1 MALKTMFSK
10 FYAGWIKRSSFP
22 LGIAGLLYL
31 GTYAGS
37 VVLDPSS
44 MWHLISEV
52 GSNAIWAL
60 FLFDLIVR
68 LLEIK
73 KFGTF
78 LKEAWFDLACLL
90 VPFFRF
96 LRAFRVIF
104 AIRGLN
110 AFFESRMHK
119 TGAYVAAL
127 VPIIWFG
134 SAIAVLDAERDQY
147 GSSISDL
154 PSAMWWSISTMTT
167 IGFGDF
173 PQSLEGR
180 FIAVALMLSGI
191 GLFSAAAGMFANW
204 IINDPSKRAGN

>member
-1 MALKTMFSK
+1 MALTTYLTKVISSWTK
-10 FYAGWIKRSSFP
+10 WSSFP

-37 VVLDPSS
+37 VVFKPGSTLQT
-44 MWHLISEV
+44 ISEL
-52 GSNAIWAL
+52 GSNVIWSL
-60 FLFDLIVR
+60 FFLDFLIKLFG
-68 LLEIK
+68 IK
-73 KFGTF
+73 KFGQFIGET
-78 LKEAWFDLACLL
+78 WFDIICLL
-90 VPFFRF
+90 IPFFRF

-104 AIRGLN
+104 AIRSLG
-110 AFFESRMHK
+110 AFFQSRMHK
-119 TGAYVAAL
+119 TGAYVGAL

-134 SAIAVLDAERDQY
+134 SAVAVLDAERGQL
-147 GSSISDL
+147 GTSITGL
-154 PSAMWWSISTMTT
+154 PEAMWWSISTMTT

-204 IINDPSKRAGN
+204 IISDPAKAKKV

>member
-1 MALKTMFSK
+1 MALRNYLTEFSLK
-10 FYAGWIKRSSFP
+10 WTRWSSLP

-37 VVLDPSS
+37 VALTPGSA
-44 MWHLISEV
+44 WQRISEI
-52 GSNAIWAL
+52 GSNLIWAL
-60 FLFDLIVR
+60 FLLDFA
-68 LLEIK
+68 IK
-73 KFGTF
+73 ICGFTKLALF
-78 LKEAWFDLACLL
+78 LKDAWFDLICL
-90 VPFFRF
+90 VIPFFRF

-104 AIRGLN
+104 AIRGLGV
-110 AFFESRMHK
+110 FFQNRMHK

-134 SAIAVLDAERDQY
+134 SAIAVLDAEKGQL
-147 GSSISDL
+147 GSSITGL
-154 PSAMWWSISTMTT
+154 PEAMWWSISTMTT

-204 IINDPSKRAGN
+204 IISDPSKSKKI